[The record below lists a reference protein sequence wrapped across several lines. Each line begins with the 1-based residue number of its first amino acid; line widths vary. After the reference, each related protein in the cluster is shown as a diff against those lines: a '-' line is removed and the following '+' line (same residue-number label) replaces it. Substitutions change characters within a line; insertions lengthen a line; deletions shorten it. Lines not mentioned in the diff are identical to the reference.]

1 MNFKK
6 TLIKFLYPH
15 LAIIICLLPI
25 AIALLTYSLIFLEST
40 SIASILSYL
49 LSFYLLLVVCL
60 RIPKMVVFFK
70 KFKTQNKF
78 LQKWFSDVHLRV
90 NVSLY
95 GALLLNVSFAIF
107 QLGLG
112 FYHKSL
118 WFYSVFIYYVILS
131 IMRFFL
137 LKHVRAYKANENLLI
152 ETKKYLLCGYLLL
165 ILNVALAVVITFI
178 VSYNKTFYHG
188 EITTIVLATYTF
200 TTLAIAIVNMVKF
213 KKHKSPVYS
222 ASKNVALIVA
232 CVSMLTLETT
242 MLETFGQTTS
252 PIFKQIIL
260 SLTGVVVI
268 GIAIYIS
275 IYMILKGTRKL
286 KNIKN
291 T

>member
-60 RIPKMVVFFK
+60 RIPKMIVFFK

-131 IMRFFL
+131 TMRFFL
-137 LKHVRAYKANENLLI
+137 LKHVRSYKANENLLI

-213 KKHKSPVYS
+213 KKHQSPVYS

-260 SLTGVVVI
+260 SLTGVIVI

-275 IYMILKGTRKL
+275 IYMILKGNRKL
-286 KNIKN
+286 KKIKN